1 MPGTMRRIS
10 AIISVC
16 SIILMPAA
24 KKVASRATLYQQL
37 LAFTPKKKKKKDF
50 LCSIQALFELGLQSS
65 GPKKAC
71 ALDLAT
77 APSINGNM
85 APCFA
90 PSKTSIGQK
99 MSDKAIQSIERGS
112 RAKNRLDIAME
123 RPYQGQLEKIE
134 IAGQR
139 MSTGRCVFQVQ
150 ARADGQPS
158 DLAKP
163 SAAAHHQNHACSS
176 SQSLS
181 WCALAGA
188 RLWRLPTAR
197 ESLLERH

>member
-1 MPGTMRRIS
+1 MRRIS

-16 SIILMPAA
+16 LIILMPAA

-37 LAFTPKKKKKKDF
+37 LAFTPKKKKKDA
-50 LCSIQALFELGLQSS
+50 LCSIQALFELRLQSS
-65 GPKKAC
+65 GPKNAC

-90 PSKTSIGQK
+90 PSKTRIGQK

-134 IAGQR
+134 IAGQG

-150 ARADGQPS
+150 ARADGQS
-158 DLAKP
+158 GDLAKP

-176 SQSLS
+176 S
-181 WCALAGA
+181 
-188 RLWRLPTAR
+188 
-197 ESLLERH
+197 